1 MLALSLSAYGIVP
14 PKTQFQTYQMHW
26 LYVLIEFDFSTKH
39 LETPKLKKKISVLDK
54 HHDLFP

>member
-39 LETPKLKKKISVLDK
+39 LETPKFKKKNQCIR
-54 HHDLFP
+54 